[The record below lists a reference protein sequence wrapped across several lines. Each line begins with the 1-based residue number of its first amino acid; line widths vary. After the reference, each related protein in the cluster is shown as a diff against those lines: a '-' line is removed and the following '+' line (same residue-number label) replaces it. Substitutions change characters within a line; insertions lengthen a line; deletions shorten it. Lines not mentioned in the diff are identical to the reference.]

1 MSGFA
6 LIAFDVN
13 AEGSLHLLQP
23 LDTLVH
29 TAVSQNIPF
38 DFRANIADKLI
49 SDTPIHTGAAMILGG
64 LAVIATTRPK
74 QAAALAGLF
83 AVFNFTC
90 ALLAEAAHHVSSPVS
105 MLLLPNGYGY

>member
-1 MSGFA
+1 MSGFV

-13 AEGSLHLLQP
+13 AEDSLHLLQP

-90 ALLAEAAHHVSSPVS
+90 ALLAVPIQHIS
-105 MLLLPNGYGY
+105 